1 MKDNHPQT
9 KVSKPQLEIEDLDNY
24 NNFEDMKNE
33 FSKGKRLFDYKDGT
47 VLFIAG
53 KFIYSLNTKRIHYLM
68 NSKII
73 YFINKNLGTKA
84 KAYFIH
90 DENSFNKALEKE
102 QINNGILKAEEEENQ
117 KEKNIE

>member
-68 NSKII
+68 N
-73 YFINKNLGTKA
+73 
-84 KAYFIH
+84 
-90 DENSFNKALEKE
+90 
-102 QINNGILKAEEEENQ
+102 
-117 KEKNIE
+117 